1 MLKAEPFAM
10 GLSKSTN
17 AWVEEVSR
25 QTGRPRSAI
34 IETLAE
40 EAARMRRFPGI
51 AFRGPEYDRR
61 AWLPGTALDIW
72 QVIEAYK
79 SLGSVE
85 KLLAV
90 GDVPEQQVRLA
101 LAYYEQYPDEIDR
114 AVAENQLALEE
125 IRERYPGLITS
136 TSSIPNQ

>member
-79 SLGSVE
+79 SLRSVE
-85 KLLAV
+85 KLLEV

-136 TSSIPNQ
+136 TSSIPKQ